1 MNLHLLLTGKGLL
14 SSLLVLLG
22 ILGALALVWWLVSPG
37 IAVGIG
43 VGLVLLVKGLFALL
57 SPSSD

>member
-14 SSLLVLLG
+14 ASLLVLLG
-22 ILGALALVWWLVSPG
+22 VLGALALVWWLVSPG

>member
-22 ILGALALVWWLVSPG
+22 VLGALALVWWLVSPG

>member
-14 SSLLVLLG
+14 ISLG
-22 ILGALALVWWLVSPG
+22 ILLGVLAVLALVWWLVSPG

-43 VGLVLLVKGLFALL
+43 VGLVGLVRGLFALL
-57 SPSSD
+57 GPSSD